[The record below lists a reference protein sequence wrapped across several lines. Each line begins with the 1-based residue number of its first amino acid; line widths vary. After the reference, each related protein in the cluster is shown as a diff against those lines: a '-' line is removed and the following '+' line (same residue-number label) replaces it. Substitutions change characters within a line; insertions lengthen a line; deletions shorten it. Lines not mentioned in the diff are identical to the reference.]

1 MLSVLSVQLEVSG
14 SVVADGLFGD
24 VRGTE
29 VKMLPLE
36 SPVSL
41 L

>member
-29 VKMLPLE
+29 VKLLLLE
-36 SPVSL
+36 RPVSL